1 MSLSN
6 FFTKLIFLIVSICI
20 ILAFVF
26 TILFQNASFQKEKEL
41 KKTEVTEIK
50 KNEVKR
56 EVERVINYIKYRN
69 SNTKTSNIQDLTQLQ
84 NEILQWI
91 KTIRFGDNGYLFV
104 NTLDK
109 KALLFDGK
117 IQNPAIIYPNNE
129 LMNLQLKILED
140 EKNNFIE
147 YKFKKLNNEKLFEKI
162 AYIQVFKEWG
172 WIIGSG
178 FYLDDATKEIENKN
192 FIYEDIIYNELKS
205 VSIVF
210 VLLLL
215 SLYFLSKKISTYIN
229 LNINNLILE
238 FKKASKKNKKIE
250 YENLTFNEFISLAK
264 NINEILEKKLEAEN
278 KLKDHLKILDE
289 HIISST
295 TNLEGKI
302 TSVSKAFCEVS
313 GYSKEELIGNTHKL
327 VRHDDI
333 PDEIY
338 RELWNTIKAKKTWR
352 GEFKNQKK
360 SGEIYWVEAIIEPL
374 IQEDK
379 VVGYTSIRHNI
390 TNKKKVEYLSITDE
404 LTQLYNRRH
413 FNTIIEEELNRAKRR
428 NDYISFLMLDID
440 YFKKYND
447 EYGHQKGDK
456 ILKEVSHVLKESSKR
471 VSDFAFRIGGEEFA
485 LIFSSVEKENCLNF
499 ARSIKEEIE
508 NLKIENMNSEISNY
522 LTVSIGLVC
531 KKANEIKDS
540 KELYKAADVALYE
553 AKNSGRN
560 QIRIKD

>member
-69 SNTKTSNIQDLTQLQ
+69 SNTNTSNIQDLTQLQ

-129 LMNLQLKILED
+129 LMNLQLKSLED

-238 FKKASKKNKKIE
+238 FKKASKRNKKIE

-295 TNLEGKI
+295 TDLEGKI

-313 GYSKEELIGNTHKL
+313 GYSKEELIGSTHKL

-338 RELWNTIKAKKTWR
+338 RELWDTIKAKKTWR

-485 LIFSSVEKENCLNF
+485 LIFSSVEKENCLKF

-522 LTVSIGLVC
+522 LTVSIGLIC

>member
-129 LMNLQLKILED
+129 LMNLQLKSLED
-140 EKNNFIE
+140 KKNNFIE

-238 FKKASKKNKKIE
+238 FKKASKRNKKIE

-413 FNTIIEEELNRAKRR
+413 FNTIIEKELNRAKRR

>member
-50 KNEVKR
+50 KNEVKK

-69 SNTKTSNIQDLTQLQ
+69 SNTNTSNIQDLTQLQ

-129 LMNLQLKILED
+129 LMNLQLKSLED
-140 EKNNFIE
+140 KKNNFIE

-238 FKKASKKNKKIE
+238 FKKASKRNKKIE

>member
-238 FKKASKKNKKIE
+238 FKKASKRNKKIE

-374 IQEDK
+374 IQNDK

>member
-69 SNTKTSNIQDLTQLQ
+69 SNTNTSNIQDLTQLQ

-129 LMNLQLKILED
+129 LMNLQLKSLED

-147 YKFKKLNNEKLFEKI
+147 YKFKKLNNEELFEKI

-238 FKKASKKNKKIE
+238 FKKASKRNKKIE

-295 TNLEGKI
+295 TDLEGKI

-313 GYSKEELIGNTHKL
+313 GYSKEELIGSTHKL

-338 RELWNTIKAKKTWR
+338 RELWDTIKAKKTWR

-485 LIFSSVEKENCLNF
+485 LIFSSVEKENCLKF

-522 LTVSIGLVC
+522 LTVSIGLIC